1 MDDEV
6 DGPPPL
12 APVNEADNQLNDAD
26 DAVTDGELLWENTPP
41 NQALKSWNSVMR
53 KLCSGVKSC
62 LCYQKDQVAKIIL
75 KKL

>member
-12 APVNEADNQLNDAD
+12 APVNEADNQLNDAH

-41 NQALKSWNSVMR
+41 NQALKS
-53 KLCSGVKSC
+53 
-62 LCYQKDQVAKIIL
+62 
-75 KKL
+75 